1 MMRTDF
7 EELREREFGRLDAEG
22 HVYLDYTG
30 SGLYSE
36 SQIRRHAELLTS
48 SVFGNPHSRNPT
60 SLAAT
65 RMVDEVRQR
74 LLRFF
79 NADPAE
85 YEVVFTLNATGA
97 LKLVGEAYP
106 FESGSRFVLT
116 ADNHNSVNGI
126 REFAAAHDAEV
137 RYIALEGGLKIHA
150 VGEPLA
156 GADRGRSNLFVYPAQ
171 SNFSGVKHP
180 LGWIEEAQELGYD
193 VFLDAAAFA
202 PTSVV
207 DLREHRPD
215 YVAISFYKMFGFPT
229 GVGTLLA
236 RHEALKKLRRP
247 WFCGGTVRFVSA
259 QPGVQLPHVTGRAF
273 EDGTLNFLDIAAIP
287 LGLDFLEGIGME
299 RVNAHVMGLT
309 RRLLEELRSL
319 RHSNGAP
326 MICIYGPEGEESR
339 GATVAF
345 NVLDAHGELID
356 FRVVEERANEANLSL
371 RTGYFCNPGAAEFA
385 FEHPDDEIRRCAA
398 TFTPESFTIQQF
410 SVCLNRRPVGGV
422 RVSFG
427 VASTR
432 GDLER
437 LKQVLVSFR
446 DAVNEPATP
455 DLAPAPA

>member
-1 MMRTDF
+1 MRIDF
-7 EELREREFGRLDAEG
+7 AELREREFSRLDAEG

-30 SGLYSE
+30 SGLYAE
-36 SQIRRHAELLTS
+36 SQIRRHADLLTHR
-48 SVFGNPHSRNPT
+48 VFGNPHSRNPT

-79 NADPAE
+79 NADPDE
-85 YEVVFTLNATGA
+85 YEVVFTPNATGA

-106 FESGSRFVLT
+106 FERGSRFVLT

-137 RYIALEGGLKIHA
+137 RYVPLESGLTISSVA
-150 VGEPLA
+150 GALA
-156 GADRGRSNLFVYPAQ
+156 GSDPERANLFVYPAQ

-180 LGWIEEAQELGYD
+180 TSWVEEAQQLGYD

-202 PTSVV
+202 PTSAV
-207 DLREHRPD
+207 DLRSCRPD
-215 YVAISFYKMFGFPT
+215 YIAFSFYKMFGFPT
-229 GVGTLLA
+229 GVGALLA
-236 RHEALKKLRRP
+236 RHEALRKLHRP

-259 QPGVQLPHVTGRAF
+259 QPGVQLSHVTGRAF

-287 LGLDFLEGIGME
+287 LGLDFLEEIGME
-299 RVNAHVMGLT
+299 GVNRHVMSLT
-309 RRLLEELRSL
+309 AKLLETFEEM
-319 RHSNGAP
+319 RHSNGTP
-326 MICIYGPEGEESR
+326 MICVYGPSGCRQR
-339 GATVAF
+339 GATIAF
-345 NVLDAHGELID
+345 NVLDPDGALID
-356 FRVVEERANEANLSL
+356 FRTVEERANRANLSL

-398 TFTPESFTIQQF
+398 TFTPENFTIQQF

-427 VASTR
+427 VASTD

-437 LKQVLVSFR
+437 LNQVLGSFR
-446 DAVNEPATP
+446 DVSADSAAPHAT
-455 DLAPAPA
+455 AGAG

>member
-1 MMRTDF
+1 MPIEF
-7 EELREREFGRLDAEG
+7 ERLREREFGRLDAEG

-30 SGLYSE
+30 SGLYAE
-36 SQIRRHAELLTS
+36 SQIRRHADVLS
-48 SVFGNPHSRNPT
+48 RNVFGNPHSRNPT

-65 RMVDEVRQR
+65 RMVDQVRER

-79 NADPAE
+79 NADPEE

-106 FESGSRFVLT
+106 FDAGSRFVLT

-126 REFAAAHDAEV
+126 REFAAAHQADV
-137 RYIALEGGLKIHA
+137 VYIPLETELRIGSITEALG
-150 VGEPLA
+150 
-156 GADRGRSNLFVYPAQ
+156 GADRDRSNLFVFPAQ

-180 LGWIEEAQELGYD
+180 LGWIEEAQALGYD

-202 PTSVV
+202 PTSAV
-207 DLREHRPD
+207 DLGEHHPD
-215 YVAISFYKMFGFPT
+215 FVAFSFYKMFGFPT
-229 GVGTLLA
+229 GVGALLA
-236 RHEALKKLRRP
+236 RREALRRLRRP

-287 LGLDFLEGIGME
+287 LGLDFLEEIGME

-309 RRLLEELRSL
+309 ARLIEELRAL
-319 RHSNGAP
+319 RHGNGAP
-326 MICIYGPEGEESR
+326 MICIYGPDTVENR

-345 NVLDAHGELID
+345 NVLDVSEELVD
-356 FRVVEERANEANLSL
+356 FRAVEDRANHANLSL

-427 VASTR
+427 VASTTR
-432 GDLER
+432 DLQR
-437 LKQVLVSFR
+437 LCDVLGSFR
-446 DAVNEPATP
+446 DVRNERLAGDSAVAS
-455 DLAPAPA
+455 A